1 MSAIH
6 ILSRSGYHLKNNYVK
21 STLFLFKM
29 SYICRRGM
37 PCDSR
42 IDVYQ
47 LYLKPMSVQ
56 IKKAESK
63 ADLKKFAEYPN
74 KLYKGNPYYVPTLV
88 ADDCK
93 VFDRKSNAAFDFAE
107 ADFFLAYKDGRLVG
121 RVAAILN
128 PKANETW
135 NQKRVRFGWIDFEDD
150 EEVSAALLETVE
162 KWGLERGMTE
172 IEGPLGFTDFDT
184 EGMLVE
190 GFDELGTFITFYN
203 HPYYKEHLERHGY
216 AKKIDWIERR
226 IPMPDGLDG
235 KYRRFTDIVA
245 ERNGLRCVRY
255 SRKEIRRK
263 DIGRK
268 LFDLVNRTYC
278 VLYGYSALS
287 GRQIDQ
293 YVEQYLS
300 LLNLDFVSFI
310 VDSDENLIAFGV
322 MCPSLSRAFQKAGGR
337 YFPFGWWHMLR
348 SLVFCKTDTIDM
360 LLIAVDPA
368 YQSKG
373 VPAMLIADL
382 FDRIA
387 AAGFKYLETN
397 PELETNFAVQN
408 LWSGFS
414 PRQHRRR
421 RIYGK
426 ELQGHHGSGR

>member
-1 MSAIH
+1 M
-6 ILSRSGYHLKNNYVK
+6 
-21 STLFLFKM
+21 
-29 SYICRRGM
+29 
-37 PCDSR
+37 
-42 IDVYQ
+42 
-47 LYLKPMSVQ
+47 
-56 IKKAESK
+56 
-63 ADLKKFAEYPN
+63 
-74 KLYKGNPYYVPTLV
+74 
-88 ADDCK
+88 
-93 VFDRKSNAAFDFAE
+93 
-107 ADFFLAYKDGRLVG
+107 
-121 RVAAILN
+121 
-128 PKANETW
+128 
-135 NQKRVRFGWIDFEDD
+135 
-150 EEVSAALLETVE
+150 
-162 KWGLERGMTE
+162 
-172 IEGPLGFTDFDT
+172 
-184 EGMLVE
+184 
-190 GFDELGTFITFYN
+190 
-203 HPYYKEHLERHGY
+203 
-216 AKKIDWIERR
+216 
-226 IPMPDGLDG
+226 
-235 KYRRFTDIVA
+235 
-245 ERNGLRCVRY
+245 
-255 SRKEIRRK
+255 
-263 DIGRK
+263 
-268 LFDLVNRTYC
+268 
-278 VLYGYSALS
+278 LYGYSALS

-397 PELETNFAVQN
+397 PELETNLAVQN

-426 ELQGHHGSGR
+426 ELQG